1 MMTDREAL
9 DQVERL
15 IADYKNRIAS
25 QREVIANPSNQRT
38 GTPAQLDA
46 FSLRRTCSAISSMRS
61 SIRAS
66 PEPCPLQNPG
76 ADLAV
81 QRCVRRGR
89 VQPKSSNRV
98 LD

>member
-15 IADYKNRIAS
+15 IADCKNRIAS

-66 PEPCPLQNPG
+66 PEPCPLQIRAPTWLSSVASAG
-76 ADLAV
+76 AEF
-81 QRCVRRGR
+81 
-89 VQPKSSNRV
+89 NRNR
-98 LD
+98 LTGS